1 VAPGA
6 LNRIFDF
13 VQIIKRSPGYTEAIG
28 QDLGIVG
35 AEDST
40 EHTRPDFSLVAEM
53 GMGCQCVKV
62 RYKKFGHY
70 AVAIYSKRGTGDW
83 VLLSIDSASPYLDER
98 PLMVDGQPEIRQYRL
113 RFWDAGSENG
123 DWSDVA
129 TITVSL

>member
-1 VAPGA
+1 
-6 LNRIFDF
+6 
-13 VQIIKRSPGYTEAIG
+13 
-28 QDLGIVG
+28 
-35 AEDST
+35 
-40 EHTRPDFSLVAEM
+40 
-53 GMGCQCVKV
+53 MGCQCVKV